1 MSFNNLLSTIPP
13 ATRILEPLKVPSKL
27 LMGPGPSNM
36 RESIMDDV
44 KAGLQYL
51 FQTNNEL
58 TFAVSGSGHA
68 GMECAVMNL
77 LEPGETVLVVQTG
90 IWGQRVADLVDR
102 LGGRVQTL
110 NVEAGKAA
118 TLEMFSKA
126 MEDCKPAVVFV
137 CQGESSTGVA
147 QPLEDFGDVCHK
159 NGTLLLVDAVASIGC
174 VPLQMDALDIDC
186 VYAATQK
193 VLGAPPGL
201 AMISFSERAVQK
213 MRTRKTRVPSF
224 YLDAF
229 ELANYWGCSNE
240 PRRYHHTAP
249 ISLVYALREALSE
262 IANEGLEQCLLRHR
276 QCADFL
282 YSKLEEIGLKPYVKE
297 KSVRLPGLTTIE
309 LPPNVEFKLIID
321 KLMSQGI
328 EISGGLGPTVG
339 KVWRIGTF
347 GVNADKEKILKTV
360 HALDEALK
368 TVHNKDV

>member
-1 MSFNNLLSTIPP
+1 MSFNHSSATMPP
-13 ATRILEPLKVPSKL
+13 ATRILQPLKVPSKL

-126 MEDCKPAVVFV
+126 VEDCKPALVFV

-147 QPLEDFGDVCHK
+147 QPLEGFGDVCQK
-159 NGTLLLVDAVASIGC
+159 NGALLLVDAVASIGC
-174 VPLQMDALDIDC
+174 VPLQMDALNIDC

-201 AMISFSERAVQK
+201 AMISFSERAV
-213 MRTRKTRVPSF
+213 
-224 YLDAF
+224 
-229 ELANYWGCSNE
+229 
-240 PRRYHHTAP
+240 YHHTAP

-282 YSKLEEIGLKPYVKE
+282 YSKLEKIGLKPYVQE
-297 KSVRLPGLTTIE
+297 KSIRLPGLTTIE

>member
-1 MSFNNLLSTIPP
+1 MPP

-77 LEPGETVLVVQTG
+77 LEPGDTVLVVQTG

-110 NVEAGKAA
+110 NVESGKAA

-126 MEDCKPAVVFV
+126 VEDCKPAFVFV

-147 QPLEDFGDVCHK
+147 QPLEGFGDVCYK
-159 NGTLLLVDAVASIGC
+159 NGALLLVDAVASIGC
-174 VPLQMDALDIDC
+174 VPLQMDALNIDC

-224 YLDAF
+224 YFDAF

-249 ISLVYALREALSE
+249 ISLVYALREALS
-262 IANEGLEQCLLRHR
+262 
-276 QCADFL
+276 
-282 YSKLEEIGLKPYVKE
+282 
-297 KSVRLPGLTTIE
+297 LTTIE
-309 LPPNVEFKLIID
+309 LPPNVEFKLIIN

-328 EISGGLGPTVG
+328 EIADGLGPTVG